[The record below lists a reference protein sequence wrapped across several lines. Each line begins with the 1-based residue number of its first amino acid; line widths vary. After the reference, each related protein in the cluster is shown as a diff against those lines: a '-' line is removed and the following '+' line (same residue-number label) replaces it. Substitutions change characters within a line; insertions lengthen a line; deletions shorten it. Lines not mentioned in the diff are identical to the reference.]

1 MIVGSADIAAL
12 SAEAPTIA
20 AYSPDPVSLTE
31 VECFQLTAEMRN
43 SAREAVLP
51 SALHPT
57 VPPAL
62 SLQAWNIGSSP
73 WGRFSMAL
81 ARVSCRSGV
90 RARGFTTRLV
100 ASTDEA
106 VAGLAA
112 TFGFPAAGGD
122 VALRR
127 HYDGV
132 DVSVVEDGQEILR
145 VSALDPDPMG
155 TDDVQYTG
163 TMNLA
168 HTPNGLRLVQVEAE
182 HVATRVERL
191 TARILSF
198 DPAGW
203 GNGLLDP
210 YHVVSASIALE
221 QVVMP
226 PLRFVCKVDELA
238 FTGTEKITG
247 A

>member
-1 MIVGSADIAAL
+1 MIVGSADIATL
-12 SAEAPTIA
+12 SADAPTIA
-20 AYSPDPVSLTE
+20 TYRPEPVALTE

-43 SAREAVLP
+43 TAREAVLP
-51 SALHPT
+51 PALHPT

-62 SLQAWNIGSSP
+62 SLQAWNVGGSP
-73 WGRFSMAL
+73 WGPFSMAL

-106 VAGLAA
+106 AEGMAA
-112 TFGFPAAGGD
+112 TFGFPSATGD

-132 DVSVVEDGQEILR
+132 DVSVALVGQEILG

-155 TDDVQYTG
+155 IDDVQYTG

-182 HVATRVERL
+182 HEATRVERL

-198 DPAGW
+198 DAAGW
-203 GNGLLDP
+203 GNDLLDP

-221 QVVMP
+221 QVAMP

-238 FTGTEKITG
+238 FTGTEKITDD
-247 A
+247 